1 MNGRVIFDD
10 KPGISYQ
17 LYENE
22 KNPYQFDNSLKSI
35 QSDNVLNK
43 TFFSQKNID
52 MIQNAI
58 INEVVQKT
66 GYKIG
71 RQSELQLQI
80 IMRSLFLQ
88 FARNDPCNIKQ
99 QIIELDRKVIDY
111 SVDRIIVEI
120 SQYLEYKNTINKMP
134 VPMSHPQNLSNAGE
148 KSLSSFRPI

>member
-58 INEVVQKT
+58 INEVIQKT

-88 FARNDPCNIKQ
+88 FARNNPCNIKQ

-120 SQYLEYKNTINKMP
+120 SQYLEYKNTINKLP

>member
-22 KNPYQFDNSLKSI
+22 KNPYQFENSLKSI

-58 INEVVQKT
+58 INEIVQKT
-66 GYKIG
+66 GYRIG

-80 IMRSLFLQ
+80 IMRSMFLQ
-88 FARNDPCNIKQ
+88 FGRNDPCNIKQ

-120 SQYLEYKNTINKMP
+120 SQYLEYKNTINKLP

>member
-22 KNPYQFDNSLKSI
+22 KNPYQFENSLKSI

-58 INEVVQKT
+58 INEIVQKT
-66 GYKIG
+66 GYGIG

-80 IMRSLFLQ
+80 IMRSIFLQ
-88 FARNDPCNIKQ
+88 YGRNDPCNIKQ
-99 QIIELDRKVIDY
+99 QIIDLDRKVIDY

-120 SQYLEYKNTINKMP
+120 SQYLEYKNTINKLP

>member
-80 IMRSLFLQ
+80 IMRSMFLQ
-88 FARNDPCNIKQ
+88 FGRNDPCNIKQ
-99 QIIELDRKVIDY
+99 QVIELDRKVIDY

-120 SQYLEYKNTINKMP
+120 SQYLEYKNTINKLP

>member
-66 GYKIG
+66 GYRIG

-120 SQYLEYKNTINKMP
+120 SQYLGYKNTINKLP

>member
-22 KNPYQFDNSLKSI
+22 KNPYQFENSLKSI

-43 TFFSQKNID
+43 TFFSQKNIN

-58 INEVVQKT
+58 INEIVQKT

-80 IMRSLFLQ
+80 IMRSMFLQ
-88 FARNDPCNIKQ
+88 FGRNDPCNIKQ

-120 SQYLEYKNTINKMP
+120 SQYLEYKNTINKLP

>member
-1 MNGRVIFDD
+1 
-10 KPGISYQ
+10 
-17 LYENE
+17 
-22 KNPYQFDNSLKSI
+22 
-35 QSDNVLNK
+35 
-43 TFFSQKNID
+43 

-120 SQYLEYKNTINKMP
+120 SQYLEYKNTLNKLP

>member
-111 SVDRIIVEI
+111 S
-120 SQYLEYKNTINKMP
+120 
-134 VPMSHPQNLSNAGE
+134 
-148 KSLSSFRPI
+148 

>member
-1 MNGRVIFDD
+1 MNGRVIFDN

-22 KNPYQFDNSLKSI
+22 KNPYQFENSLKSI
-35 QSDNVLNK
+35 QSENVLNK

-58 INEVVQKT
+58 INEVIQKT

-88 FARNDPCNIKQ
+88 FARNDPCNLKQ
-99 QIIELDRKVIDY
+99 QIIDLDRKVIDY
-111 SVDRIIVEI
+111 SVNRIIVEI
-120 SQYLEYKNTINKMP
+120 SQYLEYKNTINKLP

>member
-1 MNGRVIFDD
+1 MNGRVIFDN

-22 KNPYQFDNSLKSI
+22 KTPYQFDNSLKSI

-88 FARNDPCNIKQ
+88 FARNDPCNIKK

-120 SQYLEYKNTINKMP
+120 SQYLEYKNTLNKLP

>member
-58 INEVVQKT
+58 INEVIQKT

-120 SQYLEYKNTINKMP
+120 SQYLEYKNTLNKLP

>member
-66 GYKIG
+66 YYKIG

-120 SQYLEYKNTINKMP
+120 SQYLEYKNTLNKLP
-134 VPMSHPQNLSNAGE
+134 VPMSPST
-148 KSLSSFRPI
+148 KFIKRRRKIFIII

>member
-22 KNPYQFDNSLKSI
+22 KNPYQFENSLKSI

-52 MIQNAI
+52 MVQNAI
-58 INEVVQKT
+58 VNEIVQKT

-80 IMRSLFLQ
+80 IMRSMFLQ
-88 FARNDPCNIKQ
+88 FGRNDPCNIKQ
-99 QIIELDRKVIDY
+99 QVIELDRKVINY

-120 SQYLEYKNTINKMP
+120 SQYLEYKNTINKLP

-148 KSLSSFRPI
+148 KSLSAFRPI

>member
-1 MNGRVIFDD
+1 MNGRVIFDN

-22 KNPYQFDNSLKSI
+22 KTPYQFDNSLKSI

-88 FARNDPCNIKQ
+88 FARNDPCNIKK

-120 SQYLEYKNTINKMP
+120 SQYLEYKNTLNKLP

-148 KSLSSFRPI
+148 KTLSAFRPI